1 MSDPGTPTRSPDPDR
16 SRLPGPDGPPERDRS
31 LRRKLVLTLVAVFT
45 IGSFAMWI
53 YILFIYDPGLL
64 IDELPDK
71 AFPTAAEEV
80 CAGAVTRVEGLPEA
94 QTATDNVDRAAVVA
108 EANGY
113 LTDMVEELRGLAPT
127 QPPESAEAVNE
138 WLDDWEI
145 HLQDRDEYAQRLAA
159 DPEARF
165 TESPKAE
172 KQISRA
178 IDSFAQVNSMAS
190 CSTPGDVG

>member
-1 MSDPGTPTRSPDPDR
+1 MNDPGREPRTEVLEP
-16 SRLPGPDGPPERDRS
+16 PDGARPEHS
-31 LRRKLVLTLVAVFT
+31 TRRKLVLMLVAIFT

-71 AFPTAAEEV
+71 TFPTQAEEI
-80 CAGAVTRVEGLPEA
+80 CAAAVSQVELLPRAE
-94 QTATDNVDRAAVVA
+94 TAADNVERAEVVA
-108 EANGY
+108 EANTY
-113 LTDMVEELRGLAPT
+113 LAAMLAELRPLAPT
-127 QPPESAEAVNE
+127 EDPVSAEAVNE

-145 HLQDRDEYAQRLAA
+145 HLQDRTEYAERLSN
-159 DPEARF
+159 DPTARF

-178 IDSFAQVNSMAS
+178 IDSYAEVNSMVS

>member
-1 MSDPGTPTRSPDPDR
+1 MSDPGTQARSTRPDR
-16 SRLPGPDGPPERDRS
+16 SDDAEGAPERDRS
-31 LRRKLVLTLVAVFT
+31 LRRKLTLALVAVFT

-71 AFPTAAEEV
+71 TFPTAAEAV
-80 CAGAVTRVEGLPEA
+80 CADAVAEIELLPEA
-94 QTATDNVDRAAVVA
+94 QTAEDNIERAAVVT

-113 LTDMVEELRGLAPT
+113 LTSMVDELRLIAPID
-127 QPPESAEAVNE
+127 PPESAEAVNE

-145 HLQDRDEYAQRLAA
+145 HLEDRTEYAQRLAS

-165 TESPKAE
+165 TETPKAE

-178 IDSFAQVNSMAS
+178 IDSFAQVNSMVS

>member
-1 MSDPGTPTRSPDPDR
+1 MSDPGRESQATVLESFDDP
-16 SRLPGPDGPPERDRS
+16 PPERS
-31 LRRKLVLTLVAVFT
+31 VRRKLVLTLVAIFT

-71 AFPTAAEEV
+71 AFPTQAEDI
-80 CAGAVTRVEGLPEA
+80 CAEAVERVESLPRAE
-94 QTATDNVDRAAVVA
+94 TAADNVERAAVVA
-108 EANGY
+108 EANSY
-113 LTDMVEELRGLAPT
+113 LVAMVADLRPLAPSED
-127 QPPESAEAVNE
+127 PVSAEAVNE

-145 HLQDRDEYAQRLAA
+145 HLEDRTEYAERLAK
-159 DPEARF
+159 DPTARF

-172 KQISRA
+172 RQISRA
-178 IDSFAQVNSMAS
+178 IDSYAQVNAMVS